1 MCTTSEKNI
10 VAVVMACN
18 GYDIVD
24 LGVMVP
30 AETIVQRAIE
40 EKGRYDRVEWTDY
53 SIFGRNG
60 SRGC

>member
-1 MCTTSEKNI
+1 
-10 VAVVMACN
+10 MACN

-40 EKGRYDRVEWTDY
+40 EKVDMIGLWTDY